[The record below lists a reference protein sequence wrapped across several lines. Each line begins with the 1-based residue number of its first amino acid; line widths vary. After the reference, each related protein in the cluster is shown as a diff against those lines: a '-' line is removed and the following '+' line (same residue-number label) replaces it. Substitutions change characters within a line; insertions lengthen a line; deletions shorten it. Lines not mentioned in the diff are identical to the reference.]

1 MWARMPIT
9 SLVADE
15 VLEEM
20 PERMD
25 THLATTLGLFLKR
38 TFHNSNG

>member
-1 MWARMPIT
+1 MEDEEENIHGGAMWARMPIT

-20 PERMD
+20 QVLD
-25 THLATTLGLFLKR
+25 
-38 TFHNSNG
+38 